1 MSLEWRELTAAEARE
16 VANLYQQ
23 LQALEDRLA
32 EIARQ
37 RGKQEGIWRNRE
49 LAIASE
55 ITLIKTRLAGI
66 RQPTYTE
73 ES

>member
-23 LQALEDRLA
+23 LQALEGQLV

-37 RGKQEGIWRNRE
+37 RGEQEGIWRNRE
-49 LAIASE
+49 LAIGSE
-55 ITLIKTRLAGI
+55 ITLIKTRLAEI
-66 RQPTYTE
+66 RQPTHTE
-73 ES
+73 